1 MSKVAIITGA
11 NRGIGK
17 TCAIGFAN
25 LGYRTVLIGRDKKKL
40 DEVSN
45 EVMALGKSP
54 EPFIWV
60 MDISQTGLIE
70 SGIKE
75 IIDKFGQIDVL
86 VNNAGIY
93 REGTSEISIENF
105 EIQLKINLLGA
116 FGMVKAVL
124 PVMKKQNSGHI
135 FNIASRS
142 GKIGFADSGGYS
154 ASKFGLMGFNESLY
168 NELKGTG
175 ISVTAICPGW
185 VNTDMAFEAGTPL
198 GSKEMI
204 QTSDIFKTMEWI
216 INLAPYTRVKEVVI
230 ESKDG

>member
-1 MSKVAIITGA
+1 MVKVAIITGA

-17 TCAIGFAN
+17 TCAIGFAS
-25 LGYRTVLIGRDKKKL
+25 LGYQTVLIGRDRQKL
-40 DEVSN
+40 EKVAN
-45 EVMALGKSP
+45 KIQTLGKSP
-54 EPFIWV
+54 EPFVWV

-70 SGIKE
+70 SGVKD
-75 IIDKFGQIDVL
+75 IIEKFRRIDVL

-116 FGMVKAVL
+116 FGIVKAVL